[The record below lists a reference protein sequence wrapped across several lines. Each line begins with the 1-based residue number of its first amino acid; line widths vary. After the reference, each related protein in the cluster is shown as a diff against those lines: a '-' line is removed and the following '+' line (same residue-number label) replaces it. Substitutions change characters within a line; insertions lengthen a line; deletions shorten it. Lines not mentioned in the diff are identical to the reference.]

1 MPAWRP
7 WCSTTHQE
15 SEFDYL
21 SNVRHFAP
29 DFTAIT
35 HEGATVR
42 LADLRGKQQVVL
54 VFYPGDNTPVCT
66 QQLCELRDDWGALQS
81 ADTVVFGVNPASE
94 ARHAQFA
101 AKHHLPFPL
110 LADTGSRI
118 AAVYGCS
125 ALLGLFIRRTVYVI
139 DKRGYV
145 IFAQRGK
152 PAVTAIRAAL
162 HAAQAAED
170 G

>member
-1 MPAWRP
+1 MASRSSMISPG
-7 WCSTTHQE
+7 
-15 SEFDYL
+15 DL
-21 SNVRHFAP
+21 AP
-29 DFTAIT
+29 DFTATT
-35 HEGATVR
+35 HEGVTVR

-54 VFYPGDNTPVCT
+54 IFYPGDDTPVCT
-66 QQLCELRDDWGALQS
+66 KQLCEFRDEWGVLQS

-101 AKHHLPFPL
+101 AKYRLPFPL
-110 LADTGSRI
+110 LADAGSRI
-118 AAVYGCS
+118 ASTYGCS
-125 ALLGLFIRRTVYVI
+125 ALFGLFIRRTVYVI

-152 PAVTAIRAAL
+152 PAVAAIRAVL
-162 HAAQAAED
+162 HAAPAEED